1 VSLVIARGE
10 VWWADLQDP
19 IGAAP
24 GYRRPVVVV
33 QSDAFNRSRIATVTV
48 VVLTANL
55 RLVEA
60 TGNVLLPARAAGLPR
75 DSIVNVSQVL
85 TVDRSVLTERVKQ
98 LPPALID
105 QVDEGLRL
113 ALAL

>member
-1 VSLVIARGE
+1 MVIGRGE
-10 VWWADLQDP
+10 VWWADLPDP
-19 IGAAP
+19 VGAAP

-33 QSDAFNRSRIATVTV
+33 QNDAFNRSRITTVTV
-48 VVLTANL
+48 VILTANL

-60 TGNVLLPARAAGLPR
+60 PGNVLVPARAAGLPR
-75 DSIVNVSQVL
+75 DSIANVSQVL
-85 TVDRSVLTERVKQ
+85 TVDRSVLTERLKR
-98 LPPALID
+98 LPAALID